1 MYKSLRKVTYMV
13 ISRNKFNQILDREYV
28 DVPYSLSDIE
38 MEYAACKLAAE
49 KYQLS
54 GNLIA
59 TKVA

>member
-1 MYKSLRKVTYMV
+1 MV